1 MEIRKGDGSINSPQ
15 VVTNKKRKVLLDC
28 ELGSNSRKL
37 FSRGKKSK
45 QVTFST
51 CTWQEYRQPTFHS
64 KETPALAIYPLRRT
78 LSSRPCYDGGDEE
91 GEGANIGAQLRN
103 PRQRKALRNDWWE
116 EQVLEF
122 STLVKILP
130 NHGDNLVVRLV

>member
-1 MEIRKGDGSINSPQ
+1 MRWINQFTASCDEQKEESTFGLQFFP
-15 VVTNKKRKVLLDC
+15 
-28 ELGSNSRKL
+28 ELGANSRK
-37 FSRGKKSK
+37 FFFH
-45 QVTFST
+45 FST

-64 KETPALAIYPLRRT
+64 KETPALAIYPPRRT

-130 NHGDNLVVRLV
+130 NHGDNLVVR